1 MEDTLIGFEVAKLA
15 KEKGFDI
22 PQNKMYSFG
31 SEMFSSILE
40 IKFHDGNKHECS
52 IEPYNWNG
60 KIGVTSTKYYS
71 APTQSLLQKW
81 LREVHKKDVYCWPC
95 ESQIDDSNTTWT
107 SGKAVGTYEEVLE
120 VGLIEA
126 LKAIKIN

>member
-1 MEDTLIGFEVAKLA
+1 MEY
-15 KEKGFDI
+15 
-22 PQNKMYSFG
+22 P
-31 SEMFSSILE
+31 
-40 IKFHDGNKHECS
+40 
-52 IEPYNWNG
+52 
-60 KIGVTSTKYYS
+60 

-81 LREVHKKDVYCWPC
+81 LRDVHKKDVYCWPC

>member
-1 MEDTLIGFEVAKLA
+1 MEDTLISFETAKLA
-15 KEKGFDI
+15 KKKGFDI

-81 LREVHKKDVYCWPC
+81 LREKHNIDVYCIPC
-95 ESQIDDSNTTWT
+95 ETQLGNMTLWKSDDTF
-107 SGKAVGTYEEVLE
+107 VGTYEEALE
-120 VGLIEA
+120 VGLIEG
-126 LKAIKIN
+126 LKLIELS

>member
-1 MEDTLIGFEVAKLA
+1 MQEQLISFETAKLA

-107 SGKAVGTYEEVLE
+107 SGKSVGTYEEALE
-120 VGLIEA
+120 VGLINA
-126 LKAIKIN
+126 LKSI